1 MCVTG
6 NAISLSDPHYYV
18 NIDNNLEIFTTVR
31 SDTARYECKA
41 RNVVGE
47 DIKTIQLTI
56 NGTLLH
62 VYLKSLT
69 LFLCFK
75 CSIESV

>member
-47 DIKTIQLTI
+47 DIKTKQLTI
-56 NGTLLH
+56 NGMLH
-62 VYLKSLT
+62 SKVIR
-69 LFLCFK
+69 
-75 CSIESV
+75 SIHFM